1 MRAAG
6 IRAASDPVELIDV
19 ADPRALAADEVLI
32 DVRAASVANWDALV
46 RDGEWD
52 VGISPPMALGTAAA
66 GVIVAVGADAGRWA
80 EGDDVLTHPLP
91 LRDQGTW
98 APQLIAPAATLAR
111 KPPAVPWDK
120 AAAFPVP
127 ALTAEQVLGETLG
140 IGAGETLL
148 VNGAGGVSGS
158 LLVNLGAMLGAEVTA
173 LASPSNHERLQSLGA
188 AHVLDYH
195 DPEWVDRARE
205 LAGLGVDAAANAAP
219 GGAAAAIGAV
229 RDGGRLATI
238 TSDPPDAQRGIAI
251 ATVYVRPDGPQL
263 ERLAQQLADGRL
275 NIEVGCMFPLDQ
287 AASALETA
295 LTGTSGR
302 AVVIAPVTTGATAST
317 ITI

>member
-1 MRAAG
+1 MPA
-6 IRAASDPVELIDV
+6 
-19 ADPRALAADEVLI
+19 
-32 DVRAASVANWDALV
+32 
-46 RDGEWD
+46 
-52 VGISPPMALGTAAA
+52 
-66 GVIVAVGADAGRWA
+66 RWT

-173 LASPSNHERLQSLGA
+173 LASPSNHERLKSLGA

-205 LAGLGVDAAANAAP
+205 RGGLGVDAAVNAAP

-251 ATVYVRPDGPQL
+251 STVYVRPDGPQL

-275 NIEVGCMFPLDQ
+275 SIEVGCMFPLDQ

-302 AVVIAPVTTGATAST
+302 AVVIAP
-317 ITI
+317 

>member
-6 IRAASDPVELIDV
+6 IRAASDPVDLIDV

-32 DVRAASVANWDALV
+32 DVRAAAVANWDALV

-66 GVIVAVGADAGRWA
+66 GSIVAVGASGGRWA

-98 APQLIAPAATLAR
+98 AAQLIAPAATLAR
-111 KPPAVPWDK
+111 KPPSLPWDK

-148 VNGAGGVSGS
+148 VNGAGGVTGG
-158 LLVNLGAMLGAEVTA
+158 LLVNLGAMLGAEITA
-173 LASPSNHERLQSLGA
+173 LASPSNHARLQSLGA

-205 LAGLGVDAAANAAP
+205 LAGLGVDAAVNAAP
-219 GGAAAAIGAV
+219 GGSA
-229 RDGGRLATI
+229 ATI
-238 TSDPPDAQRGIAI
+238 ADWPRSRRTRPTPSAGSRFRPCTCGR
-251 ATVYVRPDGPQL
+251 TVGSSSGSPSSWPR
-263 ERLAQQLADGRL
+263 
-275 NIEVGCMFPLDQ
+275 VG
-287 AASALETA
+287 
-295 LTGTSGR
+295 
-302 AVVIAPVTTGATAST
+302 
-317 ITI
+317 

>member
-1 MRAAG
+1 MRVAG
-6 IRAASDPVELIDV
+6 IRATSDPIESIDV
-19 ADPRALAADEVLI
+19 ADPRALAADEALI
-32 DVRAASVANWDALV
+32 DVKAAGVANWDALV
-46 RDGEWD
+46 RVGEWD

-66 GVIVAVGADAGRWA
+66 GVIVAVGSNAGRWA

-98 APQLIAPAATLAR
+98 APQLIAPAAALAR

-127 ALTAEQVLGETLG
+127 ALTAEQVLGETLA

-148 VNGAGGVSGS
+148 VNGAGGVSGG
-158 LLVNLGAMLGAEVTA
+158 LMVNLGAVLGAEVTA
-173 LASPSNHERLQSLGA
+173 LASPSNHARLQSLGA

-205 LAGLGVDAAANAAP
+205 LAGLGVDAAVNAVP

-229 RDGGRLATI
+229 RNGGRLATI
-238 TSDPPDAQRGIAI
+238 TSDPPDAQRGITI

-263 ERLAQQLADGRL
+263 ERLAELLADGRL
-275 NIEVGCMFPLDQ
+275 SIEVGCMFGLDQ

-295 LTGTSGR
+295 LSGTSGR
-302 AVVIAPVTTGATAST
+302 AVVLAP
-317 ITI
+317 

>member
-6 IRAASDPVELIDV
+6 IRAASEAVELIDV
-19 ADPRALAADEVLI
+19 ADPRPLAGDEVLI
-32 DVRAASVANWDALV
+32 DVKAAGVANWDALV
-46 RDGEWD
+46 RDGDWD

-66 GVIVAVGADAGRWA
+66 GSLVAVGADAGRWI
-80 EGDDVLTHPLP
+80 EGDAVLTHPLP

-127 ALTAEQVLGETLG
+127 ALTAEQTLGEALQ

-158 LLVNLGAMLGAEVTA
+158 LLVGLAAALGAEVTA
-173 LASPSNHERLQSLGA
+173 LASPSNHARLEALGA

-205 LAGLGVDAAANAAP
+205 LAGLGVDAAVNAVP
-219 GGAAAAIGAV
+219 GGAGATIGAV

-238 TSDPPDAQRGIAI
+238 TSDPPNAQRGIHVS
-251 ATVYVRPDGPQL
+251 TVYVRPNGPQL
-263 ERLAQQLADGRL
+263 ERLAEMLADGRL
-275 NIEVGCMFPLDQ
+275 SIEVGCMFPLEQ
-287 AASALETA
+287 AAAALETA
-295 LTGTSGR
+295 LSGSAGGR
-302 AVVIAPVTTGATAST
+302 AVVIAP
-317 ITI
+317 

>member
-6 IRAASDPVELIDV
+6 IRAASDQVELVDL
-19 ADPRALAADEVLI
+19 ADPRPLAADEVLI
-32 DVRAASVANWDALV
+32 DVKAAGVANWDALV
-46 RDGEWD
+46 RDGDWD

-66 GVIVAVGADAGRWA
+66 GVVVAVGADAGRWA
-80 EGDDVLTHPLP
+80 EGDAVLTHPLP

-127 ALTAEQVLGETLG
+127 ALTAEQTLGEALQ

-158 LLVNLGAMLGAEVTA
+158 LLVGLGAALGAEVTA
-173 LASPSNHERLQSLGA
+173 LASPSNHTRLEALGA

-205 LAGLGVDAAANAAP
+205 LAGLGVDAAVNAVP
-219 GGAAAAIGAV
+219 GGAGATIGAV

-238 TSDPPDAQRGIAI
+238 TSDPPNAQRGITI
-251 ATVYVRPDGPQL
+251 STVYVRPNGPQL
-263 ERLAQQLADGRL
+263 ERLAELLADGRL
-275 NIEVGCMFPLDQ
+275 SIEVGCMFPLDQ
-287 AASALETA
+287 AATALETA
-295 LTGTSGR
+295 LSGSSGGR
-302 AVVIAPVTTGATAST
+302 AVVIAP
-317 ITI
+317 